1 MKLRLMLCLLALT
14 LVWFTLSHGVEA
26 QGGRTYTTN
35 FPLTENPMSEGG
47 NWINGQTAGLD
58 WKNFRTTPG
67 FAFGT
72 QNGAGGPPYDDSTAI
87 LSGTWGPNQTVQA
100 TVRTANQQ
108 TGGIYQ
114 EVELRLR
121 TTITAH
127 VNSGYEINCRCTH
140 DGSQYQEIVKF
151 NGPINSYT
159 YLARL
164 TGGRGLYDGDVIKAT
179 MIGNVITVYQNGTQ
193 IAQATDST
201 FSSGSPG
208 IGHWLRGPVDGV
220 DDYGF
225 TSFSA
230 SDGPPLPPGSPTG
243 VRIITSADFDSQ
255 PFGLLPLSPRHRVGD
270 STPARSLDVDRVSTV
285 RAAHLF
291 AWRNC

>member
-1 MKLRLMLCLLALT
+1 MNLRLMLCLLALT
-14 LVWFTLSHGVEA
+14 LVPFTLSRGVAA

-47 NWINGQTAGLD
+47 NWVNGQAAGLD
-58 WKNFRTTPG
+58 WKNFRTTAG

-72 QNGAGGPPYDDSTAI
+72 QNGSGGPPYDDSTAI

-100 TVRTANQQ
+100 TVRTTNQRSDA
-108 TGGIYQ
+108 YQ

-121 TTITAH
+121 TTLGAH
-127 VNSGYEINCRCTH
+127 VNSGYEINWRCTH
-140 DGSQYQEIVKF
+140 DGSQYQQIVRF
-151 NGPINSYT
+151 NGPLNSYT
-159 YLARL
+159 YLADIR
-164 TGGRGLYDGDVIKAT
+164 GGRGLYDGDVIRAT

-193 IAQATDST
+193 IAQVSDST

-208 IGHWLRGPVDGV
+208 LGHWLRGPAETV

-230 SDGPPLPPGSPTG
+230 SDGSYLPPAAPTN
-243 VRIITSADFDSQ
+243 VRILRSADFGSQ
-255 PFGLLPLSPRHRVGD
+255 PLGLLSLSPRHRPEGLD
-270 STPARSLDVDRVSTV
+270 ARPKS
-285 RAAHLF
+285 
-291 AWRNC
+291 